1 MPYALLRKSG
11 NSKTYD
17 ATHIKP
23 PNTQTKTSTILSPRH
38 LLTWEELKPRVNE
51 ILQTYK
57 LVEALNMAKESDQ
70 WETPAYVWK
79 NLLNH
84 LPRRLTLWDP
94 FVHENGRSAVYMEDL
109 GFKVVRTDP
118 YPKDDALKINVD
130 DYHNCSVDII
140 VTNPPFS
147 KFRECL
153 KWLED
158 SV

>member
-1 MPYALLRKSG
+1 MG
-11 NSKTYD
+11 NSSLRLEKF
-17 ATHIKP
+17 
-23 PNTQTKTSTILSPRH
+23 TQSSTKT
-38 LLTWEELKPRVNE
+38 
-51 ILQTYK
+51 TYS
-57 LVEALNMAKESDQ
+57 L
-70 WETPAYVWK
+70 
-79 NLLNH
+79 
-84 LPRRLTLWDP
+84 DP